1 MPRRLLKLVIS
12 TLFALSLAATPA
24 LAATTSDVGS
34 TSGSQLPFTGFDFGL
49 IAAGGALL
57 LLLGVGM
64 SRLTRTANGRARQPQ
79 RRPARRPAARR
90 VTASDPAIV
99 AARATNGAAALN
111 GDAEPLG
118 ATVHLLDE
126 LVEVRPGPG
135 RAAARGA

>member
-24 LAATTSDVGS
+24 LAATTSDVG

-79 RRPARRPAARR
+79 RRPARRPAAPRM
-90 VTASDPAIV
+90 TASDPAIV

-126 LVEVRPGPG
+126 LVEARPGPG

>member
-12 TLFALSLAATPA
+12 TVLALSLAATPA
-24 LAATTSDVGS
+24 VAATTSDAGS
-34 TSGSQLPFTGFDFGL
+34 TSGPQLPFTGFDFGL
-49 IAAGGALL
+49 IGAGVALL
-57 LLLGVGM
+57 LLLGLGM

-79 RRPARRPAARR
+79 RRPARRRVAPR
-90 VTASDPAIV
+90 VTASDPTVV
-99 AARATNGAAALN
+99 AASAANGATALN

-126 LVEVRPGPG
+126 LVEARPGSG